1 MGISLMLVGL
11 GYIRINALSG
21 SVLVVLRLGRLF
33 GSGVSG
39 YFLSPE
45 IMLRLIPLRVGLMF
59 GL

>member
-21 SVLVVLRLGRLF
+21 SVLVVLRLGRLL

-39 YFLSPE
+39 CF
-45 IMLRLIPLRVGLMF
+45 
-59 GL
+59 